1 MSLTNFD
8 NVSFPMP
15 LAMGASGGPERRT
28 EVVELASGRE
38 ARNGIWAGS
47 RRRWD
52 VGGAIARMQDVYELT
67 RFFEARQGRLRG
79 FLFRDFTDDR
89 SGAPGQIVS
98 ASDQLIGTGD
108 GNTASFQ
115 IVKRYGETARRILKP
130 VPGSVLIAVDGVLE
144 SGFTLDEMGVV
155 TLSAAPANGAEV
167 TAGYRF
173 DCAAR
178 FDTDRLEVSLEAFG
192 AGRVAHVPLVELV
205 G

>member
-1 MSLTNFD
+1 MSLINFD

-28 EVVELASGRE
+28 DVVELASGRE
-38 ARNGIWAGS
+38 ARNGVWAGS

-52 VGGAIARMQDVYELT
+52 VGGAIARMEDVYELT

-89 SGAPGQIVS
+89 SAAPGQIVS
-98 ASDQLIGTGD
+98 ASDQSIGTGD
-108 GNTASFQ
+108 GITVSYQ
-115 IVKRYGETARRILKP
+115 IVKHYGGTVRPILKP
-130 VPGSVLIAVDGVLE
+130 VPGSVLIAVDGVLD
-144 SGFTLDEMGVV
+144 GAVTLDRMGVV
-155 TLSAAPANGAEV
+155 TLSAPPANGAAV

-192 AGRVAHVPLVELV
+192 AGRAVHVPLVELV